1 MQRRMY
7 FVHLDCLELWMS
19 KDTARRRWK
28 KSNPFH
34 VFIQKGF
41 QRKGLPLEITASDFF
56 VCLTRN
62 MSRIGSLRRIT
73 ETVGSIYGIFKTC
86 LYLILSG
93 GISVG
98 LVAHKKQPRTTMPV
112 DRIQIHARFEMC
124 STKLL
129 SQFLTI
135 LFASSSADAHT
146 IFGWTERICIFHIIS
161 NQFK

>member
-1 MQRRMY
+1 MN
-7 FVHLDCLELWMS
+7 VEGHSS
-19 KDTARRRWK
+19 KTVEK
-28 KSNPFH
+28 IKPFSCFH
-34 VFIQKGF
+34 SKRIS
-41 QRKGLPLEITASDFF
+41 KGLPLEITAFDFF
-56 VCLTRN
+56 VCLARN

-112 DRIQIHARFEMC
+112 DRIQIHARFAMC

-135 LFASSSADAHT
+135 LFASSRRRQMHNIWVNGENLHFPYHIKS
-146 IFGWTERICIFHIIS
+146 IQIGWINSEEREC
-161 NQFK
+161 